1 MNVFHRFTRQ
11 SLRKNRSRTWVT
23 IVGIVLSVAMFTAVT
38 EGAYSGVRYLVRT
51 TEYTVGR
58 FHGCYQNLTEQQA
71 TQLSRDEKEITE
83 MSAWQTVGWGNI
95 GSQNEYKPYLR
106 IMSMDPD
113 LPDLLSI
120 RLTQGRLPEKAGE
133 LLLPEHLW
141 SNGSVRHALGDTME
155 LELGH
160 RTLGG
165 EELTADDPYTKGET
179 LTDTTPHTYTVV
191 GFYQR
196 LDMTTEPFSCPGYT
210 ALTCQEQGYQTDE
223 FFRVAHPSRFYS
235 YMEGNAE
242 KYPGL
247 AWYSNS
253 TLLNYYGATTFFSVN
268 RMIYSFAVILLLMIS
283 FGSVSLIYNSFSI
296 SVAERTRQFGILKS
310 VGATKKQIRGSVL
323 YEALVL
329 CAVGIPLGLLVGCL
343 GIGVTLY
350 CLRGSFGF
358 LPGGESGGAVEMRF
372 VLNLWA
378 LLAAAGIGLI
388 TAVISAWIP
397 ARRAVRLSP
406 IEAIR
411 QTQDVKIRSREVKTS
426 PLTGKLFGFSGMLA
440 AKNFK
445 RDRKR
450 YRSTVVGLFLS
461 VTLFISAS
469 SFCAYLTGA
478 VTRLSSDGMGVQLYY
493 SEALPEDVT
502 PEQRL
507 GQLSAAHGVES
518 GFYTADSYS
527 TLSFA
532 GEDMDPEYWSDTV
545 RDGTG
550 ESRSVSFYFL
560 QDGDFRQLLREN
572 GLAEDDY
579 FRAGSPRAAA
589 WDALETW
596 RGDGGDH
603 DKLYRYRL
611 LNGNRLPITGTET
624 NYQPMEGWFTEGER
638 ITRDGAEYVLY
649 YPVDYMDTYYEAREQ
664 GEAPDT
670 GQARAVP
677 VEEAVN
683 SGTYTVGA
691 ILKER
696 PAFLNSD
703 NGLVL
708 LYPYS
713 MYEAVTG
720 QARPYA
726 LSFWFRSGDHAA
738 AYESM
743 GRVLTELGLS
753 RSDLQDLAANGESQ
767 RAMTTVVNVFSYGFI
782 ILISLIAMTNVFN
795 TISTSIALRRREFG
809 MLRSVGL
816 TQGAFARMMDYECL
830 IYGLRALLWG
840 LPVSALVTYA
850 IYRTMAK
857 TISTGFYIPWYS
869 VAIAVGSVFVVVFA
883 TMLYATRRIRRE
895 NPIDALKQE
904 NL

>member
-106 IMSMDPD
+106 VMSMDPD

-141 SNGSVRHALGDTME
+141 SNGSVRYALGDTME

-358 LPGGESGGAVEMRF
+358 LPAGK
-372 VLNLWA
+372 
-378 LLAAAGIGLI
+378 AAAQ
-388 TAVISAWIP
+388 W
-397 ARRAVRLSP
+397 R
-406 IEAIR
+406 
-411 QTQDVKIRSREVKTS
+411 
-426 PLTGKLFGFSGMLA
+426 
-440 AKNFK
+440 
-445 RDRKR
+445 
-450 YRSTVVGLFLS
+450 
-461 VTLFISAS
+461 
-469 SFCAYLTGA
+469 C
-478 VTRLSSDGMGVQLYY
+478 
-493 SEALPEDVT
+493 
-502 PEQRL
+502 
-507 GQLSAAHGVES
+507 
-518 GFYTADSYS
+518 
-527 TLSFA
+527 
-532 GEDMDPEYWSDTV
+532 
-545 RDGTG
+545 
-550 ESRSVSFYFL
+550 
-560 QDGDFRQLLREN
+560 
-572 GLAEDDY
+572 
-579 FRAGSPRAAA
+579 GS
-589 WDALETW
+589 
-596 RGDGGDH
+596 
-603 DKLYRYRL
+603 
-611 LNGNRLPITGTET
+611 
-624 NYQPMEGWFTEGER
+624 
-638 ITRDGAEYVLY
+638 
-649 YPVDYMDTYYEAREQ
+649 
-664 GEAPDT
+664 
-670 GQARAVP
+670 
-677 VEEAVN
+677 
-683 SGTYTVGA
+683 
-691 ILKER
+691 
-696 PAFLNSD
+696 
-703 NGLVL
+703 
-708 LYPYS
+708 
-713 MYEAVTG
+713 
-720 QARPYA
+720 
-726 LSFWFRSGDHAA
+726 
-738 AYESM
+738 
-743 GRVLTELGLS
+743 
-753 RSDLQDLAANGESQ
+753 
-767 RAMTTVVNVFSYGFI
+767 
-782 ILISLIAMTNVFN
+782 
-795 TISTSIALRRREFG
+795 
-809 MLRSVGL
+809 
-816 TQGAFARMMDYECL
+816 C
-830 IYGLRALLWG
+830 
-840 LPVSALVTYA
+840 
-850 IYRTMAK
+850 
-857 TISTGFYIPWYS
+857 
-869 VAIAVGSVFVVVFA
+869 
-883 TMLYATRRIRRE
+883 
-895 NPIDALKQE
+895 
-904 NL
+904 

>member
-71 TQLSRDEKEITE
+71 TQLSRDEKEIAE

-106 IMSMDPD
+106 VMSMDPD
-113 LPDLLSI
+113 LPELVSI
-120 RLTQGRLPEKAGE
+120 RLAGGRLPEKAGE
-133 LLLPEHLW
+133 ILLPEHLL
-141 SNGSVRHALGDTME
+141 SNGNVRYVLGDTME

-253 TLLNYYGATTFFSVN
+253 TLLNYYGATRILSVN
-268 RMIYSFAVILLLMIS
+268 RLLYDFAAILLLLIF
-283 FGSVSLIYNSFSI
+283 FGSVSLIYNAFSI

-378 LLAAAGIGLI
+378 LLAAAVIGLI

-461 VTLFISAS
+461 VHLGFVLLRLPDGRGNA
-469 SFCAYLTGA
+469 AQLRWDGGA
-478 VTRLSSDGMGVQLYY
+478 AVLQRGPAGGCDPGAAPGPAQCGPWRGIGLLY
-493 SEALPEDVT
+493 
-502 PEQRL
+502 R
-507 GQLSAAHGVES
+507 
-518 GFYTADSYS
+518 
-527 TLSFA
+527 
-532 GEDMDPEYWSDTV
+532 
-545 RDGTG
+545 
-550 ESRSVSFYFL
+550 
-560 QDGDFRQLLREN
+560 RQLLDPVLCRRGHGPGILERYRPGRDGGEQERFLLFSSGR
-572 GLAEDDY
+572 GL
-579 FRAGSPRAAA
+579 PAAA
-589 WDALETW
+589 AGKRL
-596 RGDGGDH
+596 GG
-603 DKLYRYRL
+603 
-611 LNGNRLPITGTET
+611 G
-624 NYQPMEGWFTEGER
+624 
-638 ITRDGAEYVLY
+638 
-649 YPVDYMDTYYEAREQ
+649 
-664 GEAPDT
+664 
-670 GQARAVP
+670 
-677 VEEAVN
+677 
-683 SGTYTVGA
+683 
-691 ILKER
+691 
-696 PAFLNSD
+696 
-703 NGLVL
+703 
-708 LYPYS
+708 
-713 MYEAVTG
+713 
-720 QARPYA
+720 
-726 LSFWFRSGDHAA
+726 
-738 AYESM
+738 
-743 GRVLTELGLS
+743 
-753 RSDLQDLAANGESQ
+753 
-767 RAMTTVVNVFSYGFI
+767 
-782 ILISLIAMTNVFN
+782 
-795 TISTSIALRRREFG
+795 
-809 MLRSVGL
+809 
-816 TQGAFARMMDYECL
+816 
-830 IYGLRALLWG
+830 
-840 LPVSALVTYA
+840 
-850 IYRTMAK
+850 
-857 TISTGFYIPWYS
+857 
-869 VAIAVGSVFVVVFA
+869 
-883 TMLYATRRIRRE
+883 
-895 NPIDALKQE
+895 
-904 NL
+904 

>member
-1 MNVFHRFTRQ
+1 MNVFHRYTRQ
-11 SLRKNRSRTWVT
+11 ALRENRSRTWVT
-23 IVGIVLSVAMFTAVT
+23 IVGIILSVALFTAVT
-38 EGAYSGVRYLVRT
+38 EGAYSGVRYLIGAA
-51 TEYTVGR
+51 EYTVGR

-83 MSAWQTVGWGNI
+83 QSAWQLVGWGQVGADNA
-95 GSQNEYKPYLR
+95 YKPYLR

-133 LLLPEHLW
+133 ILLPEHLW

-160 RTLGG
+160 RTLDG

-179 LTDTTPHTYTVV
+179 LTDTTSHTYTVV

-253 TLLNYYGATTFFSVN
+253 DLLNYYGATTFFSVN

-310 VGATKKQIRGSVL
+310 IGATRKQIRDSVL

-343 GIGVTLY
+343 GIGITLY
-350 CLRGSFGF
+350 CLRDSFGF
-358 LPGGESGGAVEMRF
+358 LMGESGNALQMHF
-372 VLNLWA
+372 VLNGWA
-378 LLAAAGIGLI
+378 LLAAAGIGLV
-388 TAVISAWIP
+388 TAIISAWIP
-397 ARRAVRLSP
+397 AKRAVRVSP
-406 IEAIR
+406 VEAIR
-411 QTQDVKIRSREVKTS
+411 QTKDVKLRGREVRTS
-426 PLTGKLFGFSGMLA
+426 RLTEKLFGFSGMLA

-445 RDRKR
+445 RNRKR

-469 SFCAYLTGA
+469 SFCAYLTDA
-478 VTRLSSDGMGVQLYY
+478 VDQLGGNSTLGVQLYY
-493 SEALPEDVT
+493 SEVLPEGVT

-507 GQLSAAHGVES
+507 GQLAAADGVES
-518 GFYTADSYS
+518 GFYTADSYAS
-527 TLSFA
+527 LHFA
-532 GEDMDPEYWSDTV
+532 KEDMDPDYWKDT
-545 RDGTG
+545 GL
-550 ESRSVSFYFL
+550 E
-560 QDGDFRQLLREN
+560 GD
-572 GLAEDDY
+572 
-579 FRAGSPRAAA
+579 
-589 WDALETW
+589 
-596 RGDGGDH
+596 
-603 DKLYRYRL
+603 
-611 LNGNRLPITGTET
+611 
-624 NYQPMEGWFTEGER
+624 R
-638 ITRDGAEYVLY
+638 ITRDGTEYVLY
-649 YPVDYMDTYYEAREQ
+649 YPEDYIDDYYTARSE
-664 GEAPDT
+664 GETPDESRA
-670 GQARAVP
+670 QAVP
-677 VEEAVN
+677 ASEAVLTR
-683 SGTYTVGA
+683 SYTVGA
-691 ILKER
+691 ILKKA
-696 PAFLNSD
+696 PDFLGTGD
-703 NGLVL
+703 YLYL

-713 MYEAVTG
+713 MYETVTG
-720 QARPYA
+720 QAPA
-726 LSFWFRSGDHAA
+726 ADAFWFRSSDHAA
-738 AYESM
+738 SYESM
-743 GRVLTELGLS
+743 GQILMELGNS
-753 RSDLQDLAANGESQ
+753 RSDLEDLAANGESQ
-767 RAMTTVVNVFSYGFI
+767 RAMVTVVNVFSYGFI
-782 ILISLIAMTNVFN
+782 ILISLISMTNVFN
-795 TISTSIALRRREFG
+795 TISTSIALRRREFA

-816 TQGAFARMMDYECL
+816 TQRGFARMMDYECI
-830 IYGLRALLWG
+830 IYGARALLWG
-840 LPVSALVTYA
+840 LPASVLVTYG
-850 IYRTMAK
+850 IYRSVAQS
-857 TISTGFYIPWYS
+857 IAARFYIPWYS

-883 TMLYATRRIRRE
+883 TMLYATRKIRSE
-895 NPIDALKQE
+895 NPIEALKQE